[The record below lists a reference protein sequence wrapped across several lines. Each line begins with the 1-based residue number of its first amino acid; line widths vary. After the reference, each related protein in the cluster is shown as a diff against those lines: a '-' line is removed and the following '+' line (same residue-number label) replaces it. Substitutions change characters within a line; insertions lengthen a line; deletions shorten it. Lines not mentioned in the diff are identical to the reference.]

1 MIEQLNE
8 LNEKVQKALSLSQSL
23 VQERQKV
30 LHEMNEAI
38 RLKEVFESKYQQ
50 REASYLD
57 MQRRV
62 QEHDAIVQSL
72 KQSLEQQL
80 AQSERARE
88 QLAMELSV
96 LNEKYLTLE
105 EKQASLERG
114 VKEAQGRV
122 QKVLQNLP
130 TSRVDGA

>member
-1 MIEQLNE
+1 MSYQLFFRIEQLNE

-88 QLAMELSV
+88 QLSIELSV
-96 LNEKYLTLE
+96 LI
-105 EKQASLERG
+105 
-114 VKEAQGRV
+114 
-122 QKVLQNLP
+122 KVVFKKCCKIYPLL
-130 TSRVDGA
+130 V